1 MRTDWKTRAREARA
15 RLRDAKHGERE
26 SVLRSIAGTN
36 DVNTVRRE
44 IFVLEFV
51 DLLKRADPEL
61 AKALKDAPLSA
72 METLARWS
80 SFDKAAAMKAAKDLS
95 RGYYTGKSLTS
106 AMRSARPTDVS
117 TYTGESLGTAY
128 RMENKEPAVQA
139 VRRLLGKL
147 SGRKLSG
154 PKVNYKEGD
163 DPPID
168 YHFLLLPE
176 PGGGTVQSV
185 AAIIVGPY
193 QNRTLYRKRRHEWL
207 LRALGLSWLYDHVV
221 LLLPAHADAADYTKW
236 IEKAR
241 IRAAK
246 TNISSDLPEGR
257 SRLPNVYAVHPDFP
271 PLHPDAEAAI
281 NRLGSS

>member
-26 SVLRSIAGTN
+26 SALRSIAGTN

-128 RMENKEPAVQA
+128 RMENEEPAVRA
-139 VRRLLGKL
+139 VRRLLGNL
-147 SGRKLSG
+147 SA
-154 PKVNYKEGD
+154 PIVYYKEGD

-176 PGGGTVQSV
+176 AGKGTVQSV

-246 TNISSDLPEGR
+246 THISGDRKKGR